1 MSKNLNYYLKK
12 NYRIEILP
20 ISDEEGGGFI
30 ARLPQFGNMG
40 IIGDGETVDEA
51 IKNLEESK
59 AIRFKRYI
67 EEGVSIP
74 VPEDEIDLGDYSG
87 KFLVRISKTIH
98 KDLAHTAK
106 SEGISL
112 NQLAGSILATGLER
126 HKENKT
132 FARIL
137 QDLDWVKENICAI
150 KCNLE
155 SSLKLQLS
163 FQTPDS
169 SADAYAYSKAA

>member
-1 MSKNLNYYLKK
+1 MSKDLNYYLKK
-12 NYRIEILP
+12 NYRIEIIP
-20 ISDEEGGGFI
+20 IADEEGGGFI

-40 IIGDGETVDEA
+40 IIGDGETVDDA
-51 IKNLEESK
+51 IKNLEASK
-59 AIRFKRYI
+59 AIRFKRYL
-67 EEGVSIP
+67 EQGVAIP
-74 VPEDEIDLGDYSG
+74 VPEDEIDLDDYSG

-98 KDLAHTAK
+98 KYLADTAK
-106 SEGISL
+106 SEGVSL

-126 HKENKT
+126 HTENKA

-150 KCNLE
+150 KCDLE

-169 SADAYAYSKAA
+169 SADEFAYSKAA